1 MATQQ
6 VQQLIRM
13 GNQIARNFAATYG
26 ADDAVARTEEHLR
39 RFWSVEMRVALAE
52 SVATQHSTMDEELMR
67 AIERLQSRQIA

>member
-26 ADDAVARTEEHLR
+26 ADNAVAKTEDHLR
-39 RFWSVEMRVALAE
+39 RFWSVDMRLTLAE
-52 SVATQHSTMDEELMR
+52 SVATQHGEMDEVLLS
-67 AIERLQSRQIA
+67 AIERLQSRQTA

>member
-39 RFWSVEMRVALAE
+39 RFWSVEMRMALAE
-52 SVATQHSTMDEELMR
+52 SVATQHGTMNEELMR
-67 AIERLQSRQIA
+67 AIELLQSRQIA

>member
-26 ADDAVARTEEHLR
+26 ADNAVAKTEDHLR
-39 RFWSVEMRVALAE
+39 RFWSVDMRLTLAE
-52 SVATQHSTMDEELMR
+52 SVATKHSEMDEVLLS
-67 AIERLQSRQIA
+67 AIERLQSRQTA

>member
-6 VQQLIRM
+6 LQHLIRM

-26 ADDAVARTEEHLR
+26 ADDAVAKTEEHLR
-39 RFWSVEMRVALAE
+39 RFWSVDMRLALAE

-67 AIERLQSRQIA
+67 AIELLQSRQIA

>member
-39 RFWSVEMRVALAE
+39 RFWSVEMRLALVE

-67 AIERLQSRQIA
+67 AIELLQSRQIA

>member
-39 RFWSVEMRVALAE
+39 RFWSVEMRLALAE

-67 AIERLQSRQIA
+67 AIELLQSRQIA

>member
-1 MATQQ
+1 MATQHL
-6 VQQLIRM
+6 QQLIRM

-39 RFWSVEMRVALAE
+39 RFWSVEMRLALAE

-67 AIERLQSRQIA
+67 AIELLQSRQIA